1 MTDTSTRRPVPLRR
15 AVLTALAAVAA
26 LVGFA
31 AGPASAHGGPGDLE
45 MGEPADVGPLEIEF
59 PIRVTYQNDGH
70 DAEEIEG
77 LRVVAIGEDG
87 AAAQEW
93 LDPSTPG
100 DAPGVFVVRL
110 LFDDPGDYDLQI
122 TIDEP
127 ESSGAL
133 LVSVTEPTTDP
144 APDAPSDDAPGDDAP
159 DTTDATDDGEGED
172 VVGVTAVSE
181 DESDDD
187 GGLPLWVLLGAG
199 LVVGT
204 VIGLRMARS
213 RSTATPEE

>member
-1 MTDTSTRRPVPLRR
+1 
-15 AVLTALAAVAA
+15 
-26 LVGFA
+26 
-31 AGPASAHGGPGDLE
+31 
-45 MGEPADVGPLEIEF
+45 MGEPAGVGPLEIEF

-87 AAAQEW
+87 AVAQEW

-133 LVSVTEPTTDP
+133 LVSVAEPTPDP
-144 APDAPSDDAPGDDAP
+144 APGDAPDAPGGDDAP
-159 DTTDATDDGEGED
+159 DTTETTDAADDGED
-172 VVGVTAVSE
+172 VVGVNAVSE

-213 RSTATPEE
+213 RSTAAPEE